1 MGAGVIDALFRSL
14 TRENVSPRRAIVSR
28 GLAFVVVYV
37 AAVAALSLG
46 VGVSERDLIGAD
58 IFTRAYYALGLFV
71 LGGLDLGV
79 PTGGGAVP
87 RSVLWFTYFAAP
99 IITAS
104 ALLETA
110 MRLLVPLARRVRPP
124 TDHIVL
130 GGAGRL
136 SLMYL
141 RELRRRGSNRFVIL
155 VEQDRNH
162 RAFGDL
168 RGEERVQL
176 LRGDIT
182 SDAVLRGLNL
192 GEAHRVLLLTGDDFA
207 NLDAAARI
215 LKLAPGLTGRIVA
228 HVSELGF
235 LRQTAGSS
243 VARHCDVFNGH
254 EFAAKHLVRE
264 HLADRFIRTPYRDLV
279 VMAGFGRFGQTV
291 LHELQK
297 AAPGMFG
304 PVVIL
309 DERASRN
316 ARAFEEEPGFTN
328 DYERAV
334 IDGDIL
340 DPDVWRDISETVSL
354 ESRPPVV
361 IVGSGDDRTNLH
373 AALAV
378 SRSHPEALIIVR
390 SFRHSPFMEE
400 VVSEAGAHRF
410 NLGELI
416 IDGMPDDWF

>member
-1 MGAGVIDALFRSL
+1 MIDAVLQSL
-14 TRENVSPRRAIVSR
+14 SRDWGSPRRAIVSR
-28 GLAFVVVYV
+28 GMAFIVVYL
-37 AAVAALSLG
+37 AAVWALSSG
-46 VGVSERDLIGAD
+46 VGVSERDLSDAD
-58 IFTRAYYALGLFV
+58 VFTRAYYALGLFV

-79 PTGGGAVP
+79 PAGGGNFA
-87 RSVLWFTYFAAP
+87 RSVLWVTFFAAP
-99 IITAS
+99 LITAS

-110 MRLLVPLARRVRPP
+110 VRLLVPLARRVRPP
-124 TDHIVL
+124 TEHIVL

-141 RELRRRGSNRFVIL
+141 RELRKRGSERFVIV
-155 VEQDRNH
+155 VEKDRNH
-162 RAFGDL
+162 HAFGEL

-192 GEAHRVLLLTGDDFA
+192 REAHRVLLLTGDDFS

-215 LKLAPGLTGRIVA
+215 LRLTPGLAGRIVA

-235 LRQTAGSS
+235 LRQTATST
-243 VARHCDVFNGH
+243 VARDCDVFNGH

-264 HLADRFIRTPYRDLV
+264 HLAERFKRTPYRDLV
-279 VMAGFGRFGQTV
+279 VLAGFGRFGQTV
-291 LHELQK
+291 LHELQEN
-297 AAPGMFG
+297 APGMFG

-309 DERASRN
+309 DERASRH
-316 ARAFEEEPGFTN
+316 ARAFEEEPGFSD

-334 IDGDIL
+334 IDGDVL
-340 DPDVWRDISETVSL
+340 DPDVWRDINETLSL
-354 ESRPPVV
+354 EARPPVV

-378 SRSHPEALIIVR
+378 SKSHPGALIIVR
-390 SFRHSPFMEE
+390 SLRDSPFMEE
-400 VVSEAGAHRF
+400 VVAEAGAHRF

-416 IDGMPDDWF
+416 IDGMPDEWF

>member
-1 MGAGVIDALFRSL
+1 MIDALFRSL
-14 TRENVSPRRAIVSR
+14 TREWVSPRRAIVSR
-28 GLAFVVVYV
+28 GLAFAVVYL

-46 VGVSERDLIGAD
+46 VGVSERDLSDAD

-79 PTGGGAVP
+79 PTGGSTFP
-87 RSVLWFTYFAAP
+87 RSVLWVAYFAAP
-99 IITAS
+99 LITAS

-141 RELRRRGSNRFVIL
+141 QELRKRGSDRFVIL

-176 LRGDIT
+176 IRGDIT
-182 SDAVLRGLNL
+182 SDPVLKGLNL
-192 GEAHRVLLLTGDDFA
+192 AEAHRVLLLTGDDFA
-207 NLDAAARI
+207 NLDAAART
-215 LKLAPGLTGRIVA
+215 LRLAPRLAGRIIA
-228 HVSELGF
+228 HVSDLGF
-235 LRQTAGSS
+235 MRQTAGSS
-243 VARHCDVFNGH
+243 VARDCEVFNGH
-254 EFAAKHLVRE
+254 EFAARRLVRE
-264 HLADRFIRTPYRDLV
+264 HLAKRFIGTPYRDMV
-279 VMAGFGRFGQTV
+279 VLAGFGRFGQTV
-291 LHELQK
+291 LHELQQK
-297 AAPGMFG
+297 APGMFG
-304 PVVIL
+304 PVVII
-309 DERASRN
+309 DERATRN
-316 ARAFEEEPGFTN
+316 ARVFEEEPGFSA

-334 IDGDIL
+334 VDADIL
-340 DPDVWRDISETVSL
+340 DPDVWRDIGETVSM

-361 IVGSGDDRTNLH
+361 IVGSGDDGTNLH
-373 AALAV
+373 TALAV
-378 SRSHPEALIIVR
+378 SRSHPGALVIVR
-390 SFRHSPFMEE
+390 SFRNSPFMEE

>member
-1 MGAGVIDALFRSL
+1 MFRFL
-14 TRENVSPRRAIVSR
+14 TRDWVSPRRAIVSR

-46 VGVSERDLIGAD
+46 VGVSERDLSEAD
-58 IFTRAYYALGLFV
+58 VFTRAYYALGLFV

-79 PTGGGAVP
+79 PTGGNPVVRG
-87 RSVLWFTYFAAP
+87 VLWVAYFAAP
-99 IITAS
+99 LITAS

-124 TDHIVL
+124 ADHIVL

-136 SLMYL
+136 SLMYVG
-141 RELRRRGSNRFVIL
+141 ELRRRDPDRFVIL
-155 VEQDRNH
+155 VEKDRNH
-162 RAFGDL
+162 ASFGEL
-168 RGEERVQL
+168 RGERVQL

-182 SDAVLRGLNL
+182 SDAVLKGLNL
-192 GEAHRVLLLTGDDFA
+192 REAHRVLLLTGDDFA

-215 LKLAPGLTGRIVA
+215 LRLAPGLAGRIIA

-235 LRQTAGSS
+235 MRQTAASS
-243 VARHCDVFNGH
+243 VARDCEVFNGH
-254 EFAAKHLVRE
+254 EFAAKHLVLE
-264 HLADRFIRTPYRDLV
+264 HLAQRFIRTPYRDLV

-309 DERASRN
+309 DERATRN
-316 ARAFEEEPGFTN
+316 ARAFEEEPGFSD

-334 IDGDIL
+334 VDGDVL
-340 DPDVWRDISETVSL
+340 DPDVWRDINKTVSM

-378 SRSHPEALIIVR
+378 SKSHPEALIIVR
-390 SFRHSPFMEE
+390 SFRDSPFMEE